1 MSKKEK
7 ILAQLS
13 DQRKGLK
20 KMNLSMVGDL
30 QSAIERMKSY
40 DLEDSY
46 SVAFTDYEYAVDLM
60 ESLKNA
66 VRDYLSSEKKF
77 TTESY
82 DHSQAYQEAA
92 NLYGEITT
100 QLDSLGVEESPEIRQ
115 YGDDLA
121 EGEAKGQAAFEKTQ
135 SEFKDHNKLVDISDF
150 N

>member
-66 VRDYLSSEKKF
+66 VRDYLSSEEKF

-82 DHSQAYQEAA
+82 EHSEAYQEAA

-100 QLDSLGVEESPEIRQ
+100 QLDSLGVEESPEISQ
-115 YGDDLA
+115 YGQDLA
-121 EGEAKGQAAFEKTQ
+121 EGEDKGMTAWNREQNDFPL
-135 SEFKDHNKLVDISDF
+135 HNELVTRGE
-150 N
+150 

>member
-7 ILAQLS
+7 ILAKLS

-20 KMNLSMVGDL
+20 KINLSMVGDL

-40 DLEDSY
+40 DVEYDY
-46 SVAFTDYEYAVDLM
+46 DKAFTEYEYALDLM
-60 ESLKNA
+60 EQARQAANTY
-66 VRDYLSSEKKF
+66 V
-77 TTESY
+77 ESY
-82 DHSQAYQEAA
+82 SKFEENTYDQWEAYQEASR
-92 NLYGEITT
+92 LYGEITT

-115 YGDDLA
+115 YGDDLV